1 MRAHLL
7 TAATGSSPSL
17 VCLRQMRCAAAS
29 FFFRK
34 RDSLVR
40 RTEGMRYRQGGGG
53 GVEGVVRW
61 HLRVI
66 FLKLQWYF

>member
-40 RTEGMRYRQGGGG
+40 RTEGMRYRQGER
-53 GVEGVVRW
+53 EGWRE
-61 HLRVI
+61 
-66 FLKLQWYF
+66 